1 VRTYHGKEHRIHP
14 DGSIEIEGTWAG
26 VQPIA
31 IGLALAL
38 AILLL
43 LRARLLLVPAFGFA
57 LYLLILPT
65 RRRVIFDVTQRC
77 LRLEHAGPWREMNA
91 TPIPFADIRAVR
103 FERAGRKGGR
113 GLLRAV
119 ARTTWG
125 DAYLVTLYEGTDE
138 GALVNR
144 ISGALGDKVAPGSSY

>member
-1 VRTYHGKEHRIHP
+1 
-14 DGSIEIEGTWAG
+14 
-26 VQPIA
+26 
-31 IGLALAL
+31 
-38 AILLL
+38 
-43 LRARLLLVPAFGFA
+43 
-57 LYLLILPT
+57 LPT

-77 LRLEHAGPWREMNA
+77 LRIEHAGPWREMNA

-138 GALVNR
+138 GALVNQ
-144 ISGALGDKVAPGSSY
+144 ISGALSAKAATGSSS